1 MNHKLSV
8 ALILPLLVMACSQ
21 ESTTQKVPT
30 TPTPIETQVSN
41 TATQPQIIFLEVSPE
56 TRPCTGVAPQT
67 CLLVRELTLSETG
80 QKNYSEK
87 EASYFYDSIDGF
99 THNSKSTQIIKVK
112 RTEIANPAADQ
123 SQYQYELDSIVETI
137 PSK

>member
-1 MNHKLSV
+1 MNLKLSV

-41 TATQPQIIFLEVSPE
+41 TAAQPQIIFLEVSPE

-87 EASYFYDSIDGF
+87 DTSYFYDSIDGF